1 MSGHARRLKSMKNET
16 AICLTVDFCSADL
29 FGRLNLHG
37 ISKMANEALD
47 KSPYPAIHLF
57 GKFLVFRKMGFGG
70 TRTQHF

>member
-1 MSGHARRLKSMKNET
+1 MKNET

-57 GKFLVFRKMGFGG
+57 GKFLVFREVF
-70 TRTQHF
+70 